1 MKMNAWNKKGQK
13 DKKSALRI
21 VAIVILILAALVVL
35 MENNLRGVI
44 LRLASA
50 KASAYAISAV
60 NRATDEIMSGIDPSI
75 KLVSVRTDDSG
86 EISMLESNTILMNS
100 LAVKIA
106 SRTSEIMHENDADVI
121 MIPLGAVTGIE
132 FLAGMG
138 PRIPVSILPIGTVTT
153 SFASEFET
161 AGINQTRHKIILRSN
176 CKVHLVVP
184 TGAKTVSV
192 VHELIVSE
200 NIVVGRVPD
209 AFTDV
214 NNEDD
219 MLNLLP

>member
-1 MKMNAWNKKGQK
+1 MKMNAWNKKAGK
-13 DKKSALRI
+13 DKRSFLRVI
-21 VAIVILILAALVVL
+21 AVILLIIAAVVILL
-35 MENNLRGVI
+35 ENNLRGVI

-60 NRATDEIMSGIDPSI
+60 NKATDEIMSGIDPSI
-75 KLVSVRTDDSG
+75 KLISVRTDDNG
-86 EISMLESNTILMNS
+86 EIAMLESNTVLMNS
-100 LAVKIA
+100 LAVRIA
-106 SRTSEIMHENDADVI
+106 TRTSEIMHENDADVI
-121 MIPLGAVTGIE
+121 YIPLGAITGID

-138 PRIPVSILPIGTVTT
+138 PRIPVSILPVGTVTT

-161 AGINQTRHKIILRSN
+161 AGINQTRHKIILMSN

-209 AFTDV
+209 SFTDV
-214 NNEDD
+214 NNEED